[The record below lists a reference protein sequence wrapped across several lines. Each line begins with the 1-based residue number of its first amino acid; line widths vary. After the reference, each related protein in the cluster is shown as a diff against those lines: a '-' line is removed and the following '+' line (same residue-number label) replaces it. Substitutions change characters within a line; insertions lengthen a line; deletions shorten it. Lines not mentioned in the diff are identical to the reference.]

1 MGYMHLNN
9 SIKMSPFFSLFLFL
23 FFFAKL
29 VFANDGIVINNSG
42 EVQPIS
48 SYGSIKGLV
57 LDKSTRLPLA
67 GANIGIF
74 KITEKTALNG
84 TSADEEGLF
93 EFNNTLPGKYY
104 IRIDFIGFE
113 QLKSRPFTIV
123 REQKELDLGVFELKI
138 SPILSESIDVSAE
151 KTTMVNSIDR
161 KIYNV
166 QKDIASQSGSA
177 EDILQNI
184 PSVSADVNGAITLR
198 GAANVS
204 VFINGRPSLLMRRN
218 SAAALQQMP
227 AAGIERIEVITNPS
241 AKYKPDGV
249 GGIIN
254 IVLKKETRRGLN
266 GNVIANAGNLGR
278 YNANA
283 ALNYH
288 PGKLNLFGSVGLR
301 RTNNPRISSDSRIQK
316 DSLGQV
322 SGYYNANSSSAVKPL
337 AQLASLGLDYAFDDH
352 NQFNISGDYFYQDSY
367 HTQNGHTLFRD
378 SSRQATTDFTSDRTN
393 DEYENEWEVSSGYEH
408 QFEQEDHTLQLEL
421 NYSGYDEKEDNH
433 YNEIYTIPGISNA
446 LRHNLIRK
454 GGSLVEFYTEYVLP
468 LGEDSQLEAGYAG
481 EFLRD
486 DIRYLGQDY
495 NGLQSRWIT
504 DYNKTNRFLFT
515 QNIHALY
522 ATYEQSIEDFSFLAG
537 LRAEQALITSNL
549 VSADTTI
556 PNHYFKFYPTL
567 HLAYDLSEGQQLQL
581 NYSHRVRRAD
591 SDEHNPFA
599 EYTDPRNMEAGN
611 PKIKP
616 EQIHSVEFGWHF
628 QNEKFSI
635 LPSIYYRY
643 KYDAFTE
650 IRSVVND
657 SVLLRYSTNLA
668 NDQSAGM
675 ELIVSAD
682 VKKMISLNFS
692 ANAFYYVIDASNLGY
707 SSKKSTLS
715 WNAKLAANFHL
726 WEANLVQLNAYY
738 RSARLTPQGETRP
751 LILFNLGVRQRLFH
765 NKAALTLTVSD
776 VFNSLKWTRTI
787 DTPVLYEKAVS
798 KRNSQIIYL
807 GFSYRF
813 GTNGEHEKEKLE
825 FDDKI

>member
-1 MGYMHLNN
+1 MTKFYT
-9 SIKMSPFFSLFLFL
+9 SILILFLVVNMSPVL
-23 FFFAKL
+23 AQGGNI
-29 VFANDGIVINNSG
+29 A
-42 EVQPIS
+42 IS
-48 SYGSIKGLV
+48 GSIVDSDSKTPLQYANVGLF
-57 LDKSTRLPLA
+57 
-67 GANIGIF
+67 N
-74 KITEKTALNG
+74 
-84 TSADEEGLF
+84 TSAKMALIGTATDENGVF
-93 EFNNTLPGKYY
+93 RFKNVSPGEYY
-104 IRIDFIGFE
+104 LAIDYIGFE
-113 QLKSRPFTIV
+113 PLKSDTFHINPGKNK
-123 REQKELDLGVFELKI
+123 RELGVFELKI
-138 SPILSESIDVSAE
+138 NPILSESIDVSAE
-151 KTTMVNSIDR
+151 KAVMVNSIDR

-184 PSVSADVNGAITLR
+184 PSVSVDVNGAITLR
-198 GAANVS
+198 GTANVS
-204 VFINGRPSLLMRRN
+204 VFVNGRPSLLMRRN

-254 IVLKKETRRGLN
+254 IVLKKESRRGLN
-266 GNVIANAGNLGR
+266 GSVIANAGNLGR
-278 YNANA
+278 YNTNA
-283 ALNYH
+283 TLNYH
-288 PGKLNLFGSVGLR
+288 PGKLNLFGSIGLR
-301 RTNNPRISSDSRIQK
+301 RTNNPRISSDSRVQK
-316 DSLGQV
+316 DSLSRV
-322 SGYYNANSSSAVKPL
+322 SGYYDENSSSSVKPL
-337 AQLASLGLDYAFDDH
+337 AKLASLGLDYAFDEN
-352 NQFNISGDYFYQDSY
+352 NQIGLSGDYFYQDSY
-367 HTQNGHTLFRD
+367 HTQTAHTLFRD
-378 SSRQATTDFTSDRTN
+378 SVRQATTDFESERTN
-393 DEYENEWEVSSGYEH
+393 DEYENEWEVNSSYEH

-433 YNEIYTIPGISNA
+433 YNEAYTVPGISKA

-454 GGSLVEFYTEYVLP
+454 GGSLFELYTEYVLP
-468 LGEDSQLEAGYAG
+468 LGEDSQFEAGYAG

-486 DIRYLGQDY
+486 DIRYFGQDY

-504 DYNKTNRFLFT
+504 DYNKTNRFLFA
-515 QNIHALY
+515 QDIHALY

-567 HLAYDLSEGQQLQL
+567 HLAYDLSEGQQVQL

-611 PKIKP
+611 PNIKP
-616 EQIHSVEFGWHF
+616 EQIHSVELGWHL
-628 QNEKFSI
+628 QKEKFSI

-675 ELIVSAD
+675 ELIVSAE
-682 VKKMISLNFS
+682 VKKTFSLNFS
-692 ANAFYYVIDASNLGY
+692 ANAFYYMIDASNLGY

-715 WNAKLAANFHL
+715 WNAKLASNFHL
-726 WEANLVQLNAYY
+726 WKSNLVQLNAYY

-751 LILFNLGVRQRLFH
+751 LTLFNLGIRQRLFH

-787 DTPVLYEKAVS
+787 DTPVLYEKTVS

-813 GTNGEHEKEKLE
+813 GTNGEHKKEKLE